1 MNMAL
6 NLGNGGVAV
15 VTGAAGG
22 LGLGLARA
30 AANRGM
36 QVVVT
41 DVDEARLTDAAADLT
56 DQGGK
61 AVGLVVDVTDANAM
75 SDLAE
80 FVAAE
85 FGRVDLVCNNAGM
98 TLVRP
103 IHELTGEDWRR
114 VIDLNL
120 YGVVNGVTAFLP
132 MMMDQG
138 SGHLNATASVNA
150 FKGDLF
156 QAPYNASKAAVPA
169 MMESVLMDLRE
180 LGSAVTASVLCPGPI
195 ATDIMRRAIGDDEA
209 TREEVH
215 GLLNQGMH
223 PDVAGDITISA
234 IEEGRFWIFTHP
246 ILYDTIRSKN
256 NNMMRDGSLQADLEW
271 PWEEILTGS
280 ETGSL

>member
-1 MNMAL
+1 M
-6 NLGNGGVAV
+6 NLGIGGVAV

-22 LGLGLARA
+22 LGLGIARA

-36 QVVVT
+36 QVVLT
-41 DVDEARLTDAAADLT
+41 DVDEERLADAAAHLT
-56 DQGGK
+56 DQGGR

-80 FVAAE
+80 FVTAE
-85 FGRVDLVCNNAGM
+85 FDRVDLVCNNAGM

-103 IHELTGEDWRR
+103 VHELTGEDWRR
-114 VIDLNL
+114 VVDLNL

-132 MMMDQG
+132 KMMDQG

-150 FKGDLF
+150 FKSDLF

-195 ATDIMRRAIGDDEA
+195 ATDIMQRAIGDDEA

-223 PDVAGDITISA
+223 PDAAGEITVSA
-234 IEEGRFWIFTHP
+234 IDEGKFWIFTHP
-246 ILYDTIRSKN
+246 ILYDTIRVKN
-256 NNMMRDGSLQADLEW
+256 DNMMSDGSLQADLEW
-271 PWEEILTGS
+271 PWEEILTGGEAES
-280 ETGSL
+280 P